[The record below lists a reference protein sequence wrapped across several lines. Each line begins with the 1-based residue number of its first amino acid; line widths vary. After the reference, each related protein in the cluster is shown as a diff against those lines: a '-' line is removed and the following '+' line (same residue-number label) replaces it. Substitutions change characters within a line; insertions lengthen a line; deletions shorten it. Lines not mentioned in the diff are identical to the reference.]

1 MKISSKTILNDYLE
15 QEGFRVV
22 EILDPE
28 ESQNKF
34 LDIYDELNNTLPM
47 YKNIE
52 SFYGNTAW
60 DMAEAEYNELFGL
73 MESFVKDEDKWWA
86 EFWEGKNFK

>member
-1 MKISSKTILNDYLE
+1 MKISTKTILDNCLE

-28 ESQNKF
+28 ESHNKF
-34 LDIYDELNNTLPM
+34 LDIYDELNSTLPM
-47 YKNIE
+47 YKNID

-60 DMAEAEYNELFGL
+60 DMAEEEYNELFGL
-73 MESFVKDEDKWWA
+73 MEDFVEQ
-86 EFWEGKNFK
+86 KNLSLSIK